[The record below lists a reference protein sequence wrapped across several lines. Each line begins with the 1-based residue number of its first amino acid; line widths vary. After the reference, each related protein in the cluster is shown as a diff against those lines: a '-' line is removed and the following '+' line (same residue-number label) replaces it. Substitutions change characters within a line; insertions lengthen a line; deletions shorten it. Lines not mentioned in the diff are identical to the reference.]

1 MLFPKKFMKPKKSL
15 GQNFL
20 RDEKILKKIIEIA
33 SIKENDSILEVGPGT
48 GALSFE
54 IAKKTKNFIM
64 VEKDKFLAEKIA
76 RDLQFPIIDME
87 KQKEKNWKFKNK
99 KGVIE
104 GDILKINL
112 VELIEKN
119 CFQNYKLVANIPYY
133 ITYPI
138 LRLFLETAY
147 SPEEMILMT
156 QKEVAE
162 RITAQPGQ
170 MSILS
175 LSAQYYGR
183 TELLFYVGRES
194 FSPVPEVDSAVIRI
208 TPAKKNRKKEENKI
222 FFRLVKAGFSSRRK
236 TLLNN
241 LSNSFHLDKKIV
253 AEKIK
258 KAKFNPAQRAQE
270 LSVRDWEEIV
280 NQFSDLK
287 SNKKL

>member
-1 MLFPKKFMKPKKSL
+1 MKPKKYL

-133 ITYPI
+133 ITSPI

-194 FSPVPEVDSAVIRI
+194 FFPVPEVDSAVIKI
-208 TPAKKNRKKEENKI
+208 TPAKRNRKKEENKI

-253 AEKIK
+253 EEKIK

>member
-1 MLFPKKFMKPKKSL
+1 MKPKKYL

-133 ITYPI
+133 ITSPI

-194 FSPVPEVDSAVIRI
+194 FFPVPEVDSAVIRI

>member
-1 MLFPKKFMKPKKSL
+1 MKPKKYL

-133 ITYPI
+133 ITSPI

-258 KAKFNPAQRAQE
+258 KAEFNPAQRAQE

>member
-1 MLFPKKFMKPKKSL
+1 MKPKKYL

-87 KQKEKNWKFKNK
+87 KQKEKNWKFENK

-133 ITYPI
+133 ITSPI

-194 FSPVPEVDSAVIRI
+194 FFPVPEVDSAVIKI
-208 TPAKKNRKKEENKI
+208 TPAKRNRKKEENKI

-253 AEKIK
+253 EEKIK

-280 NQFSDLK
+280 NQFS
-287 SNKKL
+287 

>member
-1 MLFPKKFMKPKKSL
+1 MKPKKYL

-20 RDEKILKKIIEIA
+20 RDEKILKKIVEIA

-87 KQKEKNWKFKNK
+87 KQKEKNWKFENK

-133 ITYPI
+133 ITSPI

-156 QKEVAE
+156 QKAVAE
-162 RITAQPGQ
+162 RITAQPGK
-170 MSILS
+170 MSVL
-175 LSAQYYGR
+175 Y
-183 TELLFYVGRES
+183 
-194 FSPVPEVDSAVIRI
+194 
-208 TPAKKNRKKEENKI
+208 
-222 FFRLVKAGFSSRRK
+222 
-236 TLLNN
+236 
-241 LSNSFHLDKKIV
+241 
-253 AEKIK
+253 
-258 KAKFNPAQRAQE
+258 
-270 LSVRDWEEIV
+270 
-280 NQFSDLK
+280 
-287 SNKKL
+287 

>member
-1 MLFPKKFMKPKKSL
+1 MKPKKYL

-87 KQKEKNWKFKNK
+87 KQKEKNWKFENK

-133 ITYPI
+133 ITSPI

>member
-1 MLFPKKFMKPKKSL
+1 MKPKKYL

-133 ITYPI
+133 ITSPI

-208 TPAKKNRKKEENKI
+208 TPAKKNRKKEENQI

-253 AEKIK
+253 EEKIK

>member
-1 MLFPKKFMKPKKSL
+1 MKPKKYL

-20 RDEKILKKIIEIA
+20 RDEKILKKIVEIA

-87 KQKEKNWKFKNK
+87 KQKEKNWKFENK

-133 ITYPI
+133 ITSPI

-175 LSAQYYGR
+175 LSAQYYSR

>member
-1 MLFPKKFMKPKKSL
+1 MKPKKSL

-133 ITYPI
+133 ITSHI

-175 LSAQYYGR
+175 VSAQYYSR

-253 AEKIK
+253 EEKIK
-258 KAKFNPAQRAQE
+258 KAKFNPEQRAQE

-280 NQFSDLK
+280 NQFS
-287 SNKKL
+287 

>member
-1 MLFPKKFMKPKKSL
+1 MKPKKYL

-76 RDLQFPIIDME
+76 RDLQFPINDME

-133 ITYPI
+133 ITSPI

>member
-1 MLFPKKFMKPKKSL
+1 MKPKKYL

-133 ITYPI
+133 ITSPI

>member
-1 MLFPKKFMKPKKSL
+1 MKPKKYL

-119 CFQNYKLVANIPYY
+119 CFQNYKLVANIPYH
-133 ITYPI
+133 ITSPI

>member
-1 MLFPKKFMKPKKSL
+1 MKPKKYL

-87 KQKEKNWKFKNK
+87 KQKEKNWKFENK

-133 ITYPI
+133 ITSPI

-175 LSAQYYGR
+175 LSAQYYSR

>member
-1 MLFPKKFMKPKKSL
+1 MKPKKYL

-87 KQKEKNWKFKNK
+87 KQKEKNWKFENK

-133 ITYPI
+133 ITSPI

-175 LSAQYYGR
+175 LSAQYYSR

-280 NQFSDLK
+280 NQFS
-287 SNKKL
+287 